1 MEVVVERDEMLDGI
15 TRWSPNGAPHGM
27 ASAEKGIYVS
37 FSDLPVL
44 IACVRADERERA
56 AGRVEGLSPFFA
68 PGPWITRD
76 LKPCVR
82 VDQTLAAIRE
92 GGA

>member
-1 MEVVVERDEMLDGI
+1 MEVVVEHDGMLDGI

-56 AGRVEGLSPFFA
+56 AGRV
-68 PGPWITRD
+68 RD
-76 LKPCVR
+76 CDTWL
-82 VDQTLAAIRE
+82 VDYHGRRAVWLGDALAAIRE